1 MTFRG
6 QDRKRSI
13 MKNPFAVLKRRR
25 QKKVQKK
32 VLAAREH
39 FRIFACTNV
48 LLEFPYADPGV
59 IQRYIREGRDREW
72 IVQQILDMEEQQEML
87 RRERTRERRYN
98 FGQMRTENAIRF

>member
-6 QDRKRSI
+6 KDRKRTI
-13 MKNPFAVLKRRR
+13 IKNPFAVLKRRR
-25 QKKVQKK
+25 QKQAQKK
-32 VLAAREH
+32 AAREQ
-39 FRIFACTNV
+39 FRVCSNV
-48 LLEFPYADPGV
+48 LLEFPYADPDV